1 MIRGIVKGEDP
12 GAVEAVGRRI
22 RREILLNLLRDPCK
36 DLRGTPTGNMAILKI
51 EDLTKAFRDVKAL
64 DNVSFEFDIGI
75 LSILGPSGCGKTT
88 LLRCITGLKEK
99 GVKSL
104 DVQS

>member
-1 MIRGIVKGEDP
+1 
-12 GAVEAVGRRI
+12 
-22 RREILLNLLRDPCK
+22 
-36 DLRGTPTGNMAILKI
+36 MAILKI
-51 EDLTKAFRDVKAL
+51 EGLTKAFRDVKAL
-64 DNVSFEFDIGI
+64 DNVSFEFDKGI

-88 LLRCITGLKEK
+88 VLRCITGLKEK